1 MKFNIK
7 NVAHF
12 RFPEKTQFPKYD
24 RQSKCIWTVL
34 ISRIILYLYHLVEL
48 VRIVLIL
55 KEEVEVFKKENGPEI
70 GFKKGY
76 LKISRSMSKSEF
88 TEWIFHRCIHYFQV
102 KYALALTTWYD
113 IQLEF
118 ENHTVAR
125 FRNEIMSF
133 FQQARQRVI
142 WRHNRHLIKSSEFG
156 NLIKTVARELVYVP
170 AWPFPIFFAKSKK
183 NLIPIHYIHFH
194 MPLIRNFTF
203 PTRKKNIFLTDLFT
217 SHPYTDCFFVF
228 FW

>member
-55 KEEVEVFKKENGPEI
+55 KEEVEVFKKENGLDI

-102 KYALALTTWYD
+102 KYASPGCPIWHS
-113 IQLEF
+113 IGIWKSHCSKISKW
-118 ENHTVAR
+118 NHV
-125 FRNEIMSF
+125 F
-133 FQQARQRVI
+133 FSASKAA
-142 WRHNRHLIKSSEFG
+142 NHL
-156 NLIKTVARELVYVP
+156 
-170 AWPFPIFFAKSKK
+170 
-183 NLIPIHYIHFH
+183 
-194 MPLIRNFTF
+194 
-203 PTRKKNIFLTDLFT
+203 T
-217 SHPYTDCFFVF
+217 SHQTFG
-228 FW
+228 